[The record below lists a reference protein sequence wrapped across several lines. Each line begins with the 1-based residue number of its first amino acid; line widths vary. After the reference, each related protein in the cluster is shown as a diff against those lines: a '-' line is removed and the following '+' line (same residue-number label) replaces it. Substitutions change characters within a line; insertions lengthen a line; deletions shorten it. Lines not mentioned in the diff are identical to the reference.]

1 MGTSRRRQ
9 MLATRQAFDEARF
22 GSARTLNLRASLPT
36 VREATTRTETWLRQ
50 RQAENAGEVLVITGR
65 GLGSPDGVSPVREA
79 VSKLLVSLKRRGVVA
94 EHREH
99 TAGSFVVRL
108 APLSALWNAPR
119 RKREPARP
127 APVDPPALAALE
139 PETRTLLRA
148 LALSSL
154 EALGV
159 RDPESLVEGEM
170 LKQFGALAAAIPPGP
185 DREARLR
192 AVITRAIEEALE
204 DR

>member
-1 MGTSRRRQ
+1 

-36 VREATTRTETWLRQ
+36 VRDAVTRAESWLRQ
-50 RQAENAGEVLVITGR
+50 RQVEHAGEVLLITGR

-79 VSKLLVSLKRRGVVA
+79 IRKLLGSLKRRGVVS

-99 TAGSFVVRL
+99 APGSFVVTL
-108 APLSALWNAPR
+108 APTSALWNAPR
-119 RKREPARP
+119 RKREPTHPLP
-127 APVDPPALAALE
+127 ADPPALQALA
-139 PETRTLLRA
+139 PETRAMLRA
-148 LALSSL
+148 LALASL
-154 EALGV
+154 DALGV

-192 AVITRAIEEALE
+192 TVVARALEEAE
-204 DR
+204 DER

>member
-36 VREATTRTETWLRQ
+36 VREATTRAESWLRQ
-50 RQAENAGEVLVITGR
+50 RQVENAGEVLVITGR

-79 VSKLLVSLKRRGVVA
+79 IGKLLGSLKRRGVIS

-99 TAGSFVVRL
+99 TPGSFVVKL
-108 APLSALWNAPR
+108 APTSALWNAPR
-119 RKREPARP
+119 RKREPVRP
-127 APVDPPALAALE
+127 PPADPPALEALA
-139 PETRTLLRA
+139 PETRTMLRA
-148 LALSSL
+148 LALASL
-154 EALGV
+154 NALGI

-170 LKQFGALAAAIPPGP
+170 LKQFGALAAAIPPGS
-185 DREARLR
+185 DRETRLR
-192 AVITRAIEEALE
+192 AVIARALVEAE
-204 DR
+204 DER